1 MILKTEQRQ
10 SIQAE
15 VPVVDDSD
23 GMAPERSEQ
32 SNISDCDVRELSEAS
47 DESLV
52 SARLSENDD
61 DIDKCST

>member
-10 SIQAE
+10 SVQAE

-47 DESLV
+47 DESLA

>member
-10 SIQAE
+10 SVQVE

-47 DESLV
+47 DESLA
-52 SARLSENDD
+52 SARLSKNDD